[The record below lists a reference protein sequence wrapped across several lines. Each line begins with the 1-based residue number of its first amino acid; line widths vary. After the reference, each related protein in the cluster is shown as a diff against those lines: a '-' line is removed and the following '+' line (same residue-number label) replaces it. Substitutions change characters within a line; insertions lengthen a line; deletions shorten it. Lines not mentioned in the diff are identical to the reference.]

1 MHMKKAFFRLMLLI
15 LGLNVFTACYGPAPG
30 GDWTE
35 PDPTEVTDEDG
46 DGIPDGEDEEN
57 GENAQ

>member
-1 MHMKKAFFRLMLLI
+1 MHMKKAFFKLMLLI

-30 GDWTE
+30 GDWEE
-35 PDPTEVTDEDG
+35 PEQTEVTDADG
-46 DGIPDGEDEEN
+46 DGETEGEEN